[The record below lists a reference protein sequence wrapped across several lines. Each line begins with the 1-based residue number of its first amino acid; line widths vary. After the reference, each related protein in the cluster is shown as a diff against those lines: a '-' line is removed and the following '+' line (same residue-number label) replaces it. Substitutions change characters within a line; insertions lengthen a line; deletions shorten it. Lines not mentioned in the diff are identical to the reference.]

1 MAVTTTDPT
10 SVVDVYRFLK
20 LAAIRNA
27 LSPFLQRD
35 RITENIA
42 SHDFLS
48 IDQVFNTV
56 KQIDPEK
63 LSLAKHAIADFKPS
77 LIINRIS
84 EKCRF
89 NPNRLQTLLKDYTG
103 RDLTIL
109 GSIPEDEAVTF
120 LGSLLVEPKRHVP
133 GMAEL
138 DDAEAEA
145 IGRMITRLS
154 RALKVREG
162 AEHVY
167 LFRLGH
173 HMDHLHVWVVP
184 RYPGTPR
191 EYWGMRVDEWPQA
204 PRGDAEAVTALCE
217 RVRSFLH
224 QEGI

>member
-1 MAVTTTDPT
+1 MEQREAGHLEHDCFICQKHRGEVIIPGGAIYEDELIYVGHA
-10 SVVDVYRFLK
+10 SV
-20 LAAIRNA
+20 
-27 LSPFLQRD
+27 
-35 RITENIA
+35 
-42 SHDFLS
+42 
-48 IDQVFNTV
+48 
-56 KQIDPEK
+56 
-63 LSLAKHAIADFKPS
+63 
-77 LIINRIS
+77 
-84 EKCRF
+84 
-89 NPNRLQTLLKDYTG
+89 
-103 RDLTIL
+103 
-109 GSIPEDEAVTF
+109 PEDEAVTF

-173 HMDHLHVWVVP
+173 HVDHLHVWVVP